1 MGDQIVAR
9 VNGKPI
15 TLSELQRP
23 LIEAFGLRMLMYE
36 VQLNIA
42 KQKADEEH
50 LKITDADFAA
60 EQDRTLKAAF
70 EGVPK
75 EDYPALLD
83 QLLQKNGVSRV
94 EFDMQMQTNAIV
106 RKIAEPM
113 VRRQMKD
120 KIDDAKLMEAFNA
133 LYGETVVV
141 KHIQCANPQEAM
153 QVKTRLA
160 ADEKFETLV
169 HSMSRNAR
177 TAALDGELPPFSRQT
192 DTWGAGWGKVP
203 QGFKDFAFRP
213 DAKPGDISDPI
224 QADGGYHI
232 LKLERKLQPKVVK
245 FEDAKEN
252 IRQTIQDR
260 ALEEGIRELR
270 GKLLQIAIATLKIED
285 PILSKQYEARRAEQ
299 AKAVEAQER
308 ARQDVMN
315 RAKPTT
321 NPTATTLPVVP
332 EATPSGTPAGATTG
346 QASPAKAP
354 AGERPPAPKSAA
366 PQPGA
371 PDTKNLNK

>member
-1 MGDQIVAR
+1 
-9 VNGKPI
+9 
-15 TLSELQRP
+15 
-23 LIEAFGLRMLMYE
+23 
-36 VQLNIA
+36 
-42 KQKADEEH
+42 
-50 LKITDADFAA
+50 
-60 EQDRTLKAAF
+60 
-70 EGVPK
+70 
-75 EDYPALLD
+75 
-83 QLLQKNGVSRV
+83 
-94 EFDMQMQTNAIV
+94 
-106 RKIAEPM
+106 M
-113 VRRQMKD
+113 VRQQMKD
-120 KIDDAKLMEAFNA
+120 KIDDAKLHEAFNA

-192 DTWGAGWGKVP
+192 ESWGAGWGKVP

-245 FEDAKEN
+245 FEDVKEQ
-252 IRQTIQDR
+252 IRQTIEDK
-260 ALEEGIRELR
+260 AIEAGIGTLR
-270 GKLLQIAIATLKIED
+270 NQLLQIAMATIKIED
-285 PILSKQYEARRAEQ
+285 PVLRKQFEERRAEQ
-299 AKAVEAQER
+299 AKAAEAQER
-308 ARQDVMN
+308 ARQDIMN

-321 NPTATTLPVVP
+321 NPTATTLPVIP
-332 EATPSGTPAGATTG
+332 EPTPQGAPAGANPG

-366 PQPGA
+366 QPSA
-371 PDTKNLNK
+371 PDTKSLNK